1 MEIIL
6 YIIAGIVGGVLG
18 GMGMGGGTLL
28 IPLLTLLLDVPQH
41 TAQLINLA
49 AFVPMSV
56 FALIFHIKNGFVQW
70 RGLLYV
76 IIPAVAVA
84 AAAGLLAVSVSSELL
99 QKLFGWFLVVL
110 GTVSLLYPKKQV

>member
-6 YIIAGIVGGVLG
+6 YILAGIIGGVLG

-28 IPLLTLLLDVPQH
+28 IPILTLFLDVPQH

-56 FALIFHIKNGFVQW
+56 FALIFHIKNGLVQW
-70 RGLLYV
+70 RGLLYI

-84 AAAGLLAVSVSSELL
+84 VFSGILAVNASSDLL
-99 QKLFGWFLVVL
+99 QKLFGWFLVIL
-110 GTVSLLYPKKQV
+110 GSISILVPKKQV